1 LKISSYTPSGALD
14 MYLKGFLK
22 LRGTLAYR
30 LTLWYAGILTIS
42 CIVIFLAF
50 IFLVSSIIQ
59 DRTDQELLIEAK
71 EYSGILASS
80 GIDGAKAEI
89 INESRILDLDVFFF
103 RLINNDG
110 EEIASTD
117 MSSWKNI
124 VVNRKAL
131 KKLSE
136 GSDHVLETM
145 ALPDRQ
151 YKVRVV
157 YAKIGPGTIL
167 HMGQTLEENDQLLII
182 FRNTLGII
190 LVVLIF
196 SAPLTGWFMARR
208 ALAGIEEVTR
218 TAMEISK
225 GDFERRVPVKESGDE
240 VERLATTFNSML
252 DRIHALISGMREMT
266 DNIAHDLR
274 SPITRIRGLAEMT
287 LATGKTMDEY
297 EFMTSNT
304 IEECDRLLGMINTM
318 LDITE
323 AESGT
328 GEFKKVAVDITD
340 VIRNAIELFLPIA
353 EDKGIT
359 INFAVSA
366 SHYVSGD
373 IQKLQRMVA
382 NLLDN
387 ALKFT
392 PPGGIVAVEV
402 SEGEG
407 QVDMTFLD
415 TGIGIAEEDLP
426 HIFKRFYRCDKS
438 HREVGTGLGL
448 SLARAIAITHG
459 GGITVKSRLGEGS
472 VFSVILPKAPTSL

>member
-1 LKISSYTPSGALD
+1 

-22 LRGTLAYR
+22 LRRTLAYR
-30 LTLWYAGILTIS
+30 LTLWYAGILTLT
-42 CIVIFLAF
+42 CIIIFIVF

-59 DRTDQELLIEAK
+59 ERTDHELLVEAR
-71 EYSGILASS
+71 EYSGILTSS
-80 GIDGAKAEI
+80 GIGGVKDEI
-89 INESRILDLDVFFF
+89 IKESLLENLNVSFF
-103 RLINNDG
+103 RLIGTDG

-124 VVNRKAL
+124 VVSRKAL
-131 KKLSE
+131 GKLSE
-136 GSDHVLETM
+136 GSDHVFETM
-145 ALPDRQ
+145 DLPDRQ
-151 YKVRVV
+151 YNIRVV

-167 HMGQTLEENDQLLII
+167 QMGQTLEENEQLLNI
-182 FRNTLGII
+182 FKEIFGGI
-190 LVVLIF
+190 LVVLILF
-196 SAPLTGWFMARR
+196 APLTGLFMARR
-208 ALAGIEEVTR
+208 ALAGIEEVTQ

-225 GDFERRVPVKESGDE
+225 GDFEKRVSVKGKGDE

-252 DRIHALISGMREMT
+252 ERIHALIFGMREMT

-287 LATGKTMDEY
+287 LTTAKTLDAY

-328 GEFKKVAVDITD
+328 GEFKKGLVDITD
-340 VIRNAIELFLPIA
+340 VIHNAIELFLPIA
-353 EDKGIT
+353 EDKGVT
-359 INFAVSA
+359 INFETPDR
-366 SHYVSGD
+366 HYVSGD
-373 IQKLQRMVA
+373 IRHLQRMVA

-392 PPGGIVAVEV
+392 PLGGGVTVEV
-402 SEGEG
+402 GEDKG
-407 QVDMTFLD
+407 EVHITFVD
-415 TGIGIAEEDLP
+415 TGIGISEEDLP

-438 HREVGTGLGL
+438 HREPGSGLGL
-448 SLARAIAITHG
+448 SLARAIARTHG
-459 GGITVKSRLGEGS
+459 GDITVKSCIGEGS
-472 VFSVILPKAPTSL
+472 VFSAILPKAPPPL